1 MLTANQ
7 ARDLGNAVQRLRL
20 RKGITRYEAAAIVG
34 MPHLTYA
41 RLEHGRL
48 PEDGEQA
55 LTRAWSALQ
64 IHHVARGA

>member
-7 ARDLGNAVQRLRL
+7 ARDLGNALRRLRL
-20 RKGITRYEAAAIVG
+20 RKGITCYQAAAIAG
-34 MPHLTYA
+34 LPHLTYA
-41 RLEHGRL
+41 WLEHGRL
-48 PEDGEQA
+48 PDDGERA